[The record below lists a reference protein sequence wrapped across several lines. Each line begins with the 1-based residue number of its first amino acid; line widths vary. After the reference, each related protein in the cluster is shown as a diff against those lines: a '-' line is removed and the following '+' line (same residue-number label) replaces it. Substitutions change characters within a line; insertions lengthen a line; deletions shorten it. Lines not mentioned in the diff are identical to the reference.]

1 MRGIALSA
9 SGMLIISPD
18 GLLLRLVEEA
28 GPWDMV
34 FYRSLF
40 SAIILGIVAFLRPRM
55 GGVAAPLHLCRF
67 TFASALLVGVAN
79 VCFVGAIVHTTVAN
93 TLVILAAM
101 PLFGAVLGWMMI
113 GEKVRP
119 RTWVSIFVAMAG
131 VVAIFADSMG
141 GGDWLGNS
149 LALATALF
157 LALNLVVLR
166 RAPHVDILVALSL
179 SGFVGA
185 IAVWPVS
192 APLAVSGHDM
202 VLLAVLGLVVLPAG
216 SALFFAGTRF
226 APAADVALVALLET
240 VLGPIWVW
248 LGVGEAPGVQ
258 VLVGGAVVLGA
269 VTANAL
275 LAMGPG
281 SVGPEESSRGS

>member
-9 SGMLIISPD
+9 TGMLIISPD
-18 GLLLRLVEEA
+18 GLLLRLIEQA
-28 GPWDMV
+28 GPWDIV
-34 FYRSLF
+34 FHRSLF
-40 SAIILGIVAFLRPRM
+40 SGIILGIVAFLRLRL
-55 GGVAAPLHLCRF
+55 GGVVVSPVLCRF
-67 TFASALLVGVAN
+67 TITSAFLVTGSN
-79 VCFVGAIVHTTVAN
+79 ICFVGAIVHTTVAN
-93 TLVILAAM
+93 TLVIMAAM

-226 APAADVALVALLET
+226 VPAAEVALVALLEA

-248 LGVGEAPGVQ
+248 LGVGEAPSVQ
-258 VLVGGAVVLGA
+258 VLIGGAVVLGA
-269 VTANAL
+269 VIANAA
-275 LAMGPG
+275 LAMGP
-281 SVGPEESSRGS
+281 RGSGKA